1 MQKETVVTIAKP
13 ASNIISLKEL
23 ADDTWLWEK
32 SQKDYTKTLKKCKI
46 KKIKKKKILA
56 KEKMFQII
64 EAEIPK
70 SVEERIEE
78 ILKEIKKKKM
88 EFVEEYQ
95 IDKPIRFKNYCISD
109 SDLDYYDNIH
119 FVEA

>member
-1 MQKETVVTIAKP
+1 
-13 ASNIISLKEL
+13 
-23 ADDTWLWEK
+23 
-32 SQKDYTKTLKKCKI
+32 
-46 KKIKKKKILA
+46 
-56 KEKMFQII
+56 MFQII

-95 IDKPIRFKNYCISD
+95 IDKPICFKNYCISD

-119 FVEA
+119 FVEARKYITGRLRKLAKFVYQNFNYFYFYT